1 MDILTQKE
9 FRMKITITV
18 PKHVIKS
25 VKEYAKELN
34 GKTPSKEEL
43 VKFFEQ
49 DIEGL
54 YGDTFEEGIEDAVEN
69 YFG

>member
-9 FRMKITITV
+9 PQMEITITV
-18 PKHVIKS
+18 PKSAIKA

-34 GKTPSKEEL
+34 GKTPSKKEL
-43 VKFFEQ
+43 KEFFEQ
-49 DIEGL
+49 DIVGF
-54 YGDTFEEGIEDAVEN
+54 YSDTFEEGIEGAVEN

>member
-1 MDILTQKE
+1 
-9 FRMKITITV
+9 MKITITV

-34 GKTPSKEEL
+34 GKAPSKEEL
-43 VKFFEQ
+43 AKFFEQ

>member
-1 MDILTQKE
+1 
-9 FRMKITITV
+9 MKITITV
-18 PKHVIKS
+18 PKHAIKS
-25 VKEYAKELN
+25 VKEYAKELT

-43 VKFFEQ
+43 AKFFEQ

-54 YGDTFEEGIEDAVEN
+54 YGDTFGDGIEDSVEC

>member
-9 FRMKITITV
+9 PQMEITITV
-18 PKHVIKS
+18 PKSAIKA
-25 VKEYAKELN
+25 VKAYAKELN
-34 GKTPSKEEL
+34 GKTPSKDQL
-43 VKFFEQ
+43 AKFFEQ

-54 YGDTFEEGIEDAVEN
+54 YDDTFEEGIEDAVEN

>member
-9 FRMKITITV
+9 FQMKITITV
-18 PKHVIKS
+18 SKHAIKS

-34 GKTPSKEEL
+34 GKTPSKDQL
-43 VKFFEQ
+43 AKFFEQ

-54 YGDTFEEGIEDAVEN
+54 YDDTFEEGIEDAVEN

>member
-1 MDILTQKE
+1 
-9 FRMKITITV
+9 MKITISV

-54 YGDTFEEGIEDAVEN
+54 YGDTFEEGIEGAVEN

>member
-9 FRMKITITV
+9 FQMEITITV
-18 PKHVIKS
+18 PKHAIKS

-34 GKTPSKEEL
+34 GKTPSKKEL
-43 VKFFEQ
+43 MKFFEQ
-49 DIEGL
+49 DIEGF
-54 YGDTFEEGIEDAVEN
+54 YSDTFEEGIEDAVEN